1 MHVGA
6 DHLLVSTDSLRI
18 ELLVAV
24 QVTTRHV
31 VGRLQADSAPIVDDR
46 WRDQALQG
54 VAIDGGLEQGGVVA
68 ITRPSI
74 SQHRGVDA
82 EDQEVGGERKQDET
96 GNTRK

>member
-6 DHLLVSTDSLRI
+6 HHLLVSTNSLRI

-24 QVTTRHV
+24 QVATRHV

-68 ITRPSI
+68 VTWPSI

-82 EDQEVGGERKQDET
+82 EDEEVGGERKQDEAA
-96 GNTRK
+96 NASE

>member
-6 DHLLVSTDSLRI
+6 DHLLVSTNSLRI

-46 WRDQALQG
+46 WRDKAL
-54 VAIDGGLEQGGVVA
+54 
-68 ITRPSI
+68 
-74 SQHRGVDA
+74 
-82 EDQEVGGERKQDET
+82 
-96 GNTRK
+96 